1 MQTKLFFT
9 SVLLTLSLLSTLQ
22 AQSGKYPLPEM
33 DPNEY
38 PVPKIGCL
46 AAGGC
51 HSNIEPIRAHDSAM
65 AVEIYTKG
73 AMLGDPNGRV
83 VCHGG
88 DPKEEKD
95 ANLAHKGAPAGSP
108 LKAFN
113 RHAASLSI
121 NDKTCGQC
129 HAAWVWPNIGP
140 S

>member
-1 MQTKLFFT
+1 
-9 SVLLTLSLLSTLQ
+9 
-22 AQSGKYPLPEM
+22 M
-33 DPNEY
+33 DPSEY

-46 AAGGC
+46 ATGGC
-51 HSNIEPIRAHDSAM
+51 HSEIEPIRGHDSAM
-65 AVEIYTKG
+65 AVEIYAKG
-73 AMLGDPNGRV
+73 AMLGDPNGCV

-113 RHAASLSI
+113 RHATSLSI

-129 HAAWVWPNIGP
+129 HGAWVYAEHRSIMNTEAGKIQGALGHDEHRK
-140 S
+140 SSQ